1 MPTAARVGCGAAP
14 RIEPASRLA
23 SQGGY
28 GVRALLDGRAC
39 NGGGG
44 LWYNIGMDKLYR
56 SSDEKVV
63 AGVCAGLAHKLDLNA
78 NGLRCVVVLVT
89 IFMTGIPLFV
99 YAALWMILKERP
111 TGGGVIDV

>member
-1 MPTAARVGCGAAP
+1 MAQRPGVSAVTVGCGP
-14 RIEPASRLA
+14 S
-23 SQGGY
+23 GG
-28 GVRALLDGRAC
+28 RPLSARR
-39 NGGGG
+39 

-78 NGLRCVVVLVT
+78 NGLRCVVGLVT

>member
-1 MPTAARVGCGAAP
+1 MVQRPSVSAVTVGCGPPGGRPLPA
-14 RIEPASRLA
+14 RI
-23 SQGGY
+23 
-28 GVRALLDGRAC
+28 
-39 NGGGG
+39 
-44 LWYNIGMDKLYR
+44 LWYNIGMDRLYR

-78 NGLRCVVVLVT
+78 NGLRCVVALVT